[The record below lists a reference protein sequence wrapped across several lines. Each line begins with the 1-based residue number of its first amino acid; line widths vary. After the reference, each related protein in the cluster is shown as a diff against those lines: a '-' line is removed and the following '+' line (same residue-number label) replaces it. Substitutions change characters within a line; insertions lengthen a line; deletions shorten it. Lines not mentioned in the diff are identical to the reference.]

1 MKKQDLS
8 QMGEAHV
15 SIGRFGGEPCIYKKG
30 ASNVELDFYKFAADK
45 LDGVSTPKLLDISGN
60 NLVIEYIPHSVTLE
74 ELHAS
79 NCVFEQLAAI
89 HSSNYQPEFLVKNH
103 DWKVCATDS
112 AMNTLNFPK
121 VTQESIKNIQKL
133 SSELFEYN
141 SLISGDSNEG
151 NWGIRDNGEFVL
163 FDWERFGRGSPA
175 IDLAPLVK
183 GLGSSSDYEAII
195 EKYSRSTSELPSE
208 QLHRHL
214 ILAKVWILVEVT
226 NILTQ
231 RGKSSASMYFKWF
244 RENVPSWL
252 SSVENAL

>member
-1 MKKQDLS
+1 
-8 QMGEAHV
+8 
-15 SIGRFGGEPCIYKKG
+15 
-30 ASNVELDFYKFAADK
+30 
-45 LDGVSTPKLLDISGN
+45 
-60 NLVIEYIPHSVTLE
+60 
-74 ELHAS
+74 
-79 NCVFEQLAAI
+79 
-89 HSSNYQPEFLVKNH
+89 
-103 DWKVCATDS
+103 
-112 AMNTLNFPK
+112 
-121 VTQESIKNIQKL
+121 
-133 SSELFEYN
+133 
-141 SLISGDSNEG
+141 
-151 NWGIRDNGEFVL
+151 
-163 FDWERFGRGSPA
+163 
-175 IDLAPLVK
+175 VK